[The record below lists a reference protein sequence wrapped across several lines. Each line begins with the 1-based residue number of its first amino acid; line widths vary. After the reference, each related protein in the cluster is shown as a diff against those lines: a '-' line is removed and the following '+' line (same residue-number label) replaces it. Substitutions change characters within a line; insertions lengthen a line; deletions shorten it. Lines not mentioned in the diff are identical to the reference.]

1 MRDLIFEAISQIE
14 EGLTSHE
21 VCEQALCMKNLDPGT
36 ATRIIS
42 PLLRN
47 DGRFFLDT
55 DGRWKL
61 ARTQSPPRETI
72 QEQPL
77 QKITYSIVDV
87 ETTGM
92 SPPADRVIEVGVVK
106 VYQEKIV
113 DRYDTL
119 INPRRSLPSFITGIT
134 GIRPEMLRN
143 APEAREVFPGVLDM
157 LDDTVF
163 VAHHARFD
171 YKFCSSEFSRLDPE
185 PFDPPLLCTVKLGR
199 RLVPGLSSY
208 NLESLANH
216 FGFRFEKRHRALGDA
231 QVTAMIFIEYL
242 KLLAEKGIKTFGEVQ
257 TLEKS
262 KIKRIPSVQV

>member
-21 VCEQALCMKNLDPGT
+21 ICEQAMHMKNID
-36 ATRIIS
+36 ADMAYRIVS

-47 DGRFFLDT
+47 DVRFFLDT

-61 ARTQSPPRETI
+61 VRQRSCPPEII
-72 QEQPL
+72 QDQPL
-77 QKITYSIVDV
+77 QEITYSIVDV

-92 SPPADRVIEVGVVK
+92 RPPADRVIEVGVVK

-119 INPRRSLPSFITGIT
+119 INPNRSLPPFITGMT

-143 APEAREVFPGVLDM
+143 APEAKDVFPGVLDM
-157 LDDTVF
+157 LDETVF

-171 YKFCSSEFSRLDPE
+171 YKFCSAEFSRLDSE

-199 RLVPGLSSY
+199 RLVPGLRSY

-216 FGFRFEKRHRALGDA
+216 FGFRFEERHRALGDA

-242 KLLAEKGIKTFGEVQ
+242 KLLTEKGIKTFGEVQ

-262 KIKRIPSVQV
+262 KIKRTPSVTG